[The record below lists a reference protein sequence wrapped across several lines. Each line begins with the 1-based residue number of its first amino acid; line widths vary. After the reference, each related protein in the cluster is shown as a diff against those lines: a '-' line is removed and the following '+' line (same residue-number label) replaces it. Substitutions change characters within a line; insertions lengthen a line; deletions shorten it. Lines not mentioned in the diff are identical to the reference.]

1 MSICSRDMATNVY
14 NLLMTLNFELPTPK
28 LNYLDDRN
36 SQQKSEPFV
45 QIRVARLLTNIQTN
59 AGKNITFLAKVNI
72 KNLSVVVVL
81 FFLYKI

>member
-1 MSICSRDMATNVY
+1 MATNVY

-36 SQQKSEPFV
+36 SQQTSGPFV
-45 QIRVARLLTNIQTN
+45 QIQVARLLTNIQTN

-72 KNLSVVVVL
+72 KNLSVVVV
-81 FFLYKI
+81 FFFNIYIYKT